1 MEYGSD
7 KPDPSQIPAEWHGWM
22 HHTTDEPV
30 ALRADYKPPKYVTS
44 WVPHLTGTDLAYHPH
59 NYPLN
64 PGYQP
69 RERIPVRQLVSH
81 SHAADLPCSSRSG
94 NRSRHSHLRRLR
106 LPKRTTSLLVLPRFA
121 RASFR
126 VRCVPLGRSPPVP
139 CSRLSPEQHQVTIN
153 APLVSIALA
162 PPFVRVPAL
171 RLSRHHGIPPQMNQV

>member
-1 MEYGSD
+1 MATSTLLPPYAHSVHSGLAEGPSHRYYENTEDYIYGRTRWVEYGSD

-69 RERIPVRQLVSH
+69 RDRIPVRD
-81 SHAADLPCSSRSG
+81 HAFPATHLTHPPDSPCSSRSG
-94 NRSRHSHLRRLR
+94 NLSRHSHLRHLR
-106 LPKRTTSLLVLPRFA
+106 PPRRTTSSLAPPRFA
-121 RASFR
+121 QASTR
-126 VRCVPLGRSPPVP
+126 VRCV
-139 CSRLSPEQHQVTIN
+139 
-153 APLVSIALA
+153 A
-162 PPFVRVPAL
+162 VR
-171 RLSRHHGIPPQMNQV
+171 